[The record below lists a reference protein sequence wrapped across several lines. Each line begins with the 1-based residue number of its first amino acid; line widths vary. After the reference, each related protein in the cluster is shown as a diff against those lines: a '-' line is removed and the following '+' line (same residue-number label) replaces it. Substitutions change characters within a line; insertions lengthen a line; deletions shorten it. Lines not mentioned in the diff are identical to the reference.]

1 MARRSSGKGEEE
13 RRDGEGGSS
22 GGAGRNGRRRWDGE
36 GAAVRSGVG
45 MAGGAHRDG
54 RRRGDGEEGGGG
66 ATEKF
71 GSVTV
76 GVGNLLRVVA
86 LPGAKCCLYSNTQ
99 LSRVVAQPG
108 TDSTKLSRV
117 VAVPGTDSQPN
128 CPGWWLSP
136 G

>member
-1 MARRSSGKGEEE
+1 MAMARRSSGNGEEE
-13 RRDGEGGSS
+13 RRDGDGGSS

-45 MAGGAHRDG
+45 IAGGAGRNG

-66 ATEKF
+66 ARGEF
-71 GSVTV
+71 WQPDGIV
-76 GVGNLLRVVA
+76 LIWLRVEPPPV
-86 LPGAKCCLYSNTQ
+86 AKCCLYSNTQ

-117 VAVPGTDSQPN
+117 VAAPGTIK
-128 CPGWWLSP
+128 
-136 G
+136 